1 MISVKPLRLT
11 FASALLV
18 ATALL
23 AFVIY
28 NNEHQRQQVKEDLV
42 ELSKIKYG
50 LFSVDEWKRLLAEI
64 ITKKIGEINFE
75 GENRAELHAKIEA
88 LLREAVRQ
96 LRSDYEKSQPQ
107 NMLGFLQSTV
117 LSFTGIFDQIEKRVP
132 WFTDQ
137 VIDFMNNPENRER
150 IRGYIIMK
158 LNEYADNTFAKMD
171 YTEHD
176 RILKKYNINDR
187 ATALT
192 DLSDRIAT
200 LDQQRR
206 PYFIALL
213 IISCITIVFI
223 LLSRSFSRQEY
234 LLLILATF
242 ATLIAGL
249 LLPMIEIDAR
259 ISSIRFT
266 LLGESIV
273 FEDQVLYYKSKSILQ
288 VVNLMLTQRRP
299 DVLFVGLLVLL
310 FSVLFPISKL
320 LSSIGYLYSNRLRTN
335 RVIKFMIF
343 RTGKW
348 SMADVM
354 VIAIFMAYIGFSGII
369 SEQLRQIESITQSID
384 ILTTNRS
391 SLMSGFFAFTSF
403 AIVSLLISH
412 KLHYDVKPV
421 E

>member
-192 DLSDRIAT
+192 DLSARIAT